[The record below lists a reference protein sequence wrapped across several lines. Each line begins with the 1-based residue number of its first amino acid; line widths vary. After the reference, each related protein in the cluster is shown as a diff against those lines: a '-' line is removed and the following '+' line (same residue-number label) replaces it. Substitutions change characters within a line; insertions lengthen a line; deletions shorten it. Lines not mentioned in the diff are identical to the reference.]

1 MADLMTT
8 TPRVPE
14 LCAGDVLTRDE
25 FERRYAAM
33 PHLKKAELIEG
44 VVYMGSPVRHVQHG
58 RPDRLLA
65 IWLGLYE
72 AATPGLDSSANA
84 TVRLDLDN
92 EPQPDLLLRIPEA
105 AGGRSR
111 VTADGYL
118 EGAPELVIEVA
129 ASSASYDLH
138 QKLRAYRRN
147 GVLEYLVHR
156 VEDGEVDW
164 FVLEGGA
171 YVRLQPD
178 THGLLHSRVFPGL
191 ALDVAALLRDDLR
204 ALRTTIERAI
214 ATPEHAAFV
223 QRLRDAG
230 CR

>member
-33 PHLKKAELIEG
+33 PDLKKAELIEG
-44 VVYMGSPVRHVQHG
+44 VVYMGSPVRFVQHG
-58 RPDRLLA
+58 RPDFVLA
-65 IWLGLYE
+65 AWLGFFC
-72 AATPGLDSSANA
+72 ARTPGVDAAGNI

-92 EPQPDLLLRIPEA
+92 EPQPDQMLRIPEA

-138 QKLRAYRRN
+138 QKLGAYRRN

-156 VEDGEVDW
+156 VEDGELDW
-164 FVLEGGA
+164 FVLERGV
-171 YVRLQPD
+171 YVRQQPD
-178 THGLLHSRVFPGL
+178 AQGVLHSRVFPGL
-191 ALDVAALLRDDLR
+191 TLDVGALLRRDLA
-204 ALRTTIERAI
+204 ALRTTIERAT

-223 QRLRDAG
+223 ARLRAAG
-230 CR
+230 AG